1 MLQASRRFQAQIS
14 PRGLIG
20 YETTWGLIE
29 IVAAPRSAFQTIRF
43 VLTDMDKTLTYKG
56 SLAARTYE
64 ALEQ

>member
-14 PRGLIG
+14 PRELIG

-29 IVAAPRSAFQTIRF
+29 IVAAPRSAFQNIRF
-43 VLTDMDKTLTYKG
+43 VTLTYKG